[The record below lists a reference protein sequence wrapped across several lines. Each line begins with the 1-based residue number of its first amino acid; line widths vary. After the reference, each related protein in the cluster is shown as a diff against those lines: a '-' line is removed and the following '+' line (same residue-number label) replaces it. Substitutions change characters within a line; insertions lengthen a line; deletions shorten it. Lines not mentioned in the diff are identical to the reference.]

1 MTRRSRAQ
9 AAIADA
15 VTTTIAAAVSAT
27 LREHLTAGGT
37 EWATQDEAQDIALP
51 AAQAAVDALLADG
64 WHITALPHL
73 PAPHT
78 PQETHRAHRRT

>member
-27 LREHLTAGGT
+27 LREHLTAG
-37 EWATQDEAQDIALP
+37 ARRAIQDEAQDIALP

-78 PQETHRAHRRT
+78 PQETHRG